1 MGVDLLPDEHVLWQ
15 GSPTR
20 RSVFL
25 RTDPAWMR
33 FSLKFDAIALV
44 SLTAIV
50 ALLNLWLDWSEIWST
65 AQVLLIVFVAPEVVR
80 FSEPFVWRYRT
91 LGRTT
96 YYVTNQ
102 RVVSTPGRRT
112 RATSLTAVEALMVA
126 EEPDGSGY
134 VRVDRRIM
142 PDGFQHRTVTELI
155 HVPDVR
161 AVVNLLSTLTGRTP
175 VNID

>member
-15 GSPTR
+15 GSPVR

-25 RTDPAWMR
+25 RADPAWMR
-33 FSLKFDAIALV
+33 FSLKFDAVALV
-44 SLTAIV
+44 VITAV
-50 ALLNLWLDWSEIWST
+50 AALLHLWQDASEPWFNV
-65 AQVLLIVFVAPEVVR
+65 QVLLVAFVAPEVVR
-80 FSEPFVWRYRT
+80 FTEPFVWRYFT
-91 LGRTT
+91 LHRTT

-112 RATSLTAVEALMVA
+112 RATRLTAVHALMVA

-161 AVVNLLSTLTGRTP
+161 EVVNLLSTLTGQTP